1 MFDPTAQVSQR
12 SALSDEI
19 VYHDIAAPFTDT
31 ALESGLPSK
40 ATVSV
45 RTRVTGDIR
54 LYDRSLESN
63 VQFIAEERRQ
73 HDRNCIDAAAFVGMS
88 ADKYRCASFFDWPDQ
103 RLHCFDT
110 RSTDQSTNKL
120 RRSLGVTRFR
130 GGILRM
136 PLRIGFGG

>member
-1 MFDPTAQVSQR
+1 MFDPTAQIGQR

-31 ALESGLPSK
+31 ALESGLARK

-45 RTRVTGDIR
+45 RTRVTDDIR

-63 VQFIAEERRQ
+63 AQFIAEKCRQ
-73 HDRNCIDAAAFVGMS
+73 RDRNCIDAAALVGMS
-88 ADKYRCASFFDWPDQ
+88 ADKYRCASLIDWADQ
-103 RLHCFDT
+103 RSHCCDT
-110 RSTDQSTNKL
+110 RFIDQGADQPC
-120 RRSLGVTRFR
+120 RSLCVPRFR
-130 GGILRM
+130 DGIFRM